1 MNAREE
7 LVMIP
12 GFNKIVETRILT
24 AQKNGEFDDLEGSG
38 KPLKLDD
45 GCVPEEL
52 RLAYKVLKN
61 ADFVPP
67 EIELKKE
74 IKQTEDL
81 LAGMQDTA
89 EKYRTLKKLNFLI
102 MKLNTL
108 RNTSVVFEM
117 PQQYEEK
124 LVGRFES

>member
-1 MNAREE
+1 
-7 LVMIP
+7 
-12 GFNKIVETRILT
+12 
-24 AQKNGEFDDLEGSG
+24 
-38 KPLKLDD
+38 
-45 GCVPEEL
+45 
-52 RLAYKVLKN
+52 
-61 ADFVPP
+61 
-67 EIELKKE
+67 LKKE